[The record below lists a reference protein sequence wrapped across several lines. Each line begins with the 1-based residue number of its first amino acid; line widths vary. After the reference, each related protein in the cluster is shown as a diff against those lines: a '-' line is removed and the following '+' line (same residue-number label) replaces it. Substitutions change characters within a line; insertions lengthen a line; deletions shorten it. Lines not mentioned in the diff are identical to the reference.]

1 MIEYKGYTG
10 VFEFDPDLV
19 LFAGHVVDL
28 RDQIY
33 FEGSSVSDLQE
44 SMKVA
49 VDHYLDVC
57 EQRDEAP
64 GRPFSGLHRRIVANR
79 SLDRIANAMERG
91 VTLLEDIHA
100 AIQPVEE
107 ADEVLDTS
115 AGLVMVRATTKD
127 GTARCYVVRT
137 ESTRA
142 AIEAACTAWE
152 CKWADLVEKSVET

>member
-64 GRPFSGLHRRIVANR
+64 GRPFSGRFNVRVDPDLHRRIVAAAARHSESMNDWLGGLIQRELEGAHGSTGKRGAAKTSSDTKR
-79 SLDRIANAMERG
+79 SGR
-91 VTLLEDIHA
+91 
-100 AIQPVEE
+100 
-107 ADEVLDTS
+107 
-115 AGLVMVRATTKD
+115 RASTKK
-127 GTARCYVVRT
+127 
-137 ESTRA
+137 
-142 AIEAACTAWE
+142 I
-152 CKWADLVEKSVET
+152 K